1 MTVKIDAHE
10 LDELVRNLR
19 DPKKLAKVT
28 ENSLFNASQ
37 VIATSAKKKHFFT
50 SRSFKLE
57 NSIFTDVKGLKSEIF
72 VPIDGPLGVA
82 YAGWINEGSRRTS
95 TGKTAIWN
103 NGKGDPFIEKAFIR
117 DEKKFIKTFQDDLVE
132 GIEDFI

>member
-1 MTVKIDAHE
+1 MTIRIDAHE
-10 LDELVRNLR
+10 LDELVANLR
-19 DPKKLAKVT
+19 DGRKLAKVA
-28 ENSLFNASQ
+28 ENALFNASQ
-37 VIATSAKKKHFFT
+37 VIATSAKKKHLFI

-57 NSIFTDVKGLKSEIF
+57 NSIFTEVKGLKSEIF
-72 VPIDGPLGVA
+72 VPIDGSLGVA
-82 YAGWINEGSRRTS
+82 YAGWINAGERTTS
-95 TGKTAIWN
+95 TGGTAIWN